1 MPPNPKKNAVM
12 KIFLQANIP
21 LLTSKKQ
28 LISVFNVC
36 DKGKEPITSLI
47 PEKRITK
54 AQMLMRAF
62 EAFATESTKAS
73 DKL

>member
-1 MPPNPKKNAVM
+1 
-12 KIFLQANIP
+12 
-21 LLTSKKQ
+21 
-28 LISVFNVC
+28 VC